1 MNSLFGFSVSIG
13 MLATAGGMMFYENT
27 RWKAGRPLSKN
38 EAIAIPYWI
47 AYLTLLVLG
56 ACFMLAA
63 FIR

>member
-1 MNSLFGFSVSIG
+1 MNSLFSFSISVG

-27 RWKAGRPLSKN
+27 RSKAGRPLSKT